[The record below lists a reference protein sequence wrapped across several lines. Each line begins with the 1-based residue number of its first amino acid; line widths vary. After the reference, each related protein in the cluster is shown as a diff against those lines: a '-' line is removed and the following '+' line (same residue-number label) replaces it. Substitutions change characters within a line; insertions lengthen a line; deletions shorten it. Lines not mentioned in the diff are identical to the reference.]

1 MGSADKDRA
10 ELPELLRDAALHS
23 AGGQSY
29 RLSSGATSSCYVDCK
44 MAMSLARG
52 RASIG
57 KLILHRV
64 KSDDFDT
71 VGGRPHPRPHPRTA
85 CAT

>member
-1 MGSADKDRA
+1 MGSAEKDRA

-23 AGGQSY
+23 AGGEFY

-44 MAMSLARG
+44 MAVSLARG
-52 RASIG
+52 RALIG
-57 KLILHRV
+57 KVILDRV
-64 KSDDFDT
+64 KSDDFDM
-71 VGGRPHPRPHPRTA
+71 VGGRPRPRPHPRTA